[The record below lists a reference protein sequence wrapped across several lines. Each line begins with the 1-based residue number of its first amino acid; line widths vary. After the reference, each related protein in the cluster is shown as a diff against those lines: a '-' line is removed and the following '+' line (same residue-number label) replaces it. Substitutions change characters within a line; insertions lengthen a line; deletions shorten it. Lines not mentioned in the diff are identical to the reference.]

1 MSGTENHSRF
11 ASIVEAAKAI
21 PSTFV
26 SSIRNFSLIDFEES
40 IAGKPGAK
48 FLQDQTANKIVSYEL
63 IIFAV
68 IMGLFGSESLDLVVL
83 GIDFYDLLSTD
94 GLLSMLASTTD
105 AVLTDGR
112 AVSFSESFLYSIISA
127 LALILAWW
135 VTLTVLIKQTFR
147 KSLSNALLGIT
158 TAWIIF
164 IVTRGL
170 SHFILIEA
178 DWVVV
183 WANRDLVMMGQLMKE
198 QMTQSPGSAMCLD
211 VNDCYGINQNF
222 RLWWT
227 TYLTCGLFGAAYGT
241 SSNNPAKFI
250 LGFGIVVAI
259 ISLIATNPTEVSYNT
274 DVVMTKILICAAI
287 TYATFAA
294 TYYYSSNSEEYLVNR
309 LRSYLTIYA
318 VSIFFFAIIIMDPPE
333 FVKMLAE
340 KAGGTPAQSFS
351 DAIIAGTA
359 VPSTMDKLAGNGIE
373 ASQWGGLFVN
383 LVVATA
389 GCVLG
394 FGIGVVLAFGR
405 QSELPLFKV
414 PSVMLIELVRSGP
427 LICWLY
433 FAVFMMP
440 DLMDPFYDAEDIIR
454 MLLMFG
460 IFGGCYI
467 AEVLR
472 GGLQAVDSGQ
482 KEAAA
487 ALGLTPIQ
495 TKLTVELPNAV
506 RTTLPSIVSVFIGL
520 WKDTTLLFIVNILD
534 FFKLAKDLPN
544 TDLRFL
550 GDFLEPLY
558 VTAVVFWVF
567 TFYLS
572 RLSMGIEKNLGLV
585 KEGGGEMA

>member
-1 MSGTENHSRF
+1 MTGEDNTRF
-11 ASIVEAAKAI
+11 SPFKEFNT
-21 PSTFV
+21 SV
-26 SSIRNFSLIDFEES
+26 SDWFTNFSLVEFEES
-40 IAGKPGAK
+40 VAGKSGASY
-48 FLQDQTANKIVSYEL
+48 LDDNSNKIVSYATIGL
-63 IIFAV
+63 AV
-68 IMGLFGSESLDLVVL
+68 ILGLFGLEMQQHW
-83 GIDFYDLLSTD
+83 LLEMFTSD
-94 GLLSMLASTTD
+94 GLLAMQASTTD

-112 AVSFSESFLYSIISA
+112 VVSFSESFLYSIISA
-127 LALILAWW
+127 LALIMAWW

-147 KSLSNALLGIT
+147 KSVSTALLGIS

-227 TYLTCGLFGAAYGT
+227 TYLTCVLFGAAYGT
-241 SSNNPAKFI
+241 SDKNPLKFVVS
-250 LGFGIVVAI
+250 FGIIAGIVT
-259 ISLIATNPTEVSYNT
+259 LIATNPTEVSYNT
-274 DVVMTKILICAAI
+274 DVVLRKILICVAI

-294 TYYYSSNSEEYLVNR
+294 SFYYSSNSEEYLVNR
-309 LRSYLTIYA
+309 FRSYLTIYA

-333 FVKMLAE
+333 FIKKLAE
-340 KAGGTPAQSFS
+340 LAGGNPAQSFS
-351 DAIIAGTA
+351 DEIIAGTA

-383 LVVATA
+383 LIVATA

-482 KEAAA
+482 KEAAM
-487 ALGLTPIQ
+487 ALGLSPIQ

-567 TFYLS
+567 AFYLS

>member
-1 MSGTENHSRF
+1 MTGEDNTRF
-11 ASIVEAAKAI
+11 SPFKEFNT
-21 PSTFV
+21 SV
-26 SSIRNFSLIDFEES
+26 SDWFTNFSLVEFEES
-40 IAGKPGAK
+40 VAGKSGAR
-48 FLQDQTANKIVSYEL
+48 FLDENSNKMVSYFTIGL
-63 IIFAV
+63 AV
-68 IMGLFGSESLDLVVL
+68 ILGLFGLEMQQHSLLEFFT
-83 GIDFYDLLSTD
+83 ID
-94 GLLSMLASTTD
+94 GLLAMESSTTD

-112 AVSFSESFLYSIISA
+112 VVSFSESFLYSIISA
-127 LALILAWW
+127 ITLIFAWW
-135 VTLTVLIKQTFR
+135 VTLTVAIKQTFR
-147 KSLSNALLGIT
+147 KSVSTALLGIS

-227 TYLTCGLFGAAYGT
+227 TYLTCVLFGAAYGT
-241 SSNNPAKFI
+241 SDKNPLKF
-250 LGFGIVVAI
+250 LFGFGILAGIVT
-259 ISLIATNPTEVSYNT
+259 LIATNPTEVSYNT
-274 DVVMTKILICAAI
+274 DVVTTKILICVAI
-287 TYATFAA
+287 TYASFAA
-294 TYYYSSNSEEYLVNR
+294 SFYYSSNSEEYMVNR
-309 LRSYLTIYA
+309 FRSYLTIYA

-333 FVKMLAE
+333 FVKKLAE
-340 KAGGTPAQSFS
+340 LAGGNPAQSFS
-351 DAIIAGTA
+351 DEIIAGTA

-383 LVVATA
+383 LIVATA

-482 KEAAA
+482 KEAAI
-487 ALGLTPIQ
+487 ALGLSPMQ

-558 VTAVVFWVF
+558 VTAIVFWVF
-567 TFYLS
+567 AFYLS

>member
-1 MSGTENHSRF
+1 MTGEDNTRF
-11 ASIVEAAKAI
+11 SPFKEFNT
-21 PSTFV
+21 SV
-26 SSIRNFSLIDFEES
+26 SDWFTNFSLVEFEES
-40 IAGKPGAK
+40 VAGKSGAR
-48 FLQDQTANKIVSYEL
+48 FLDENSNKMVSYFTIGL
-63 IIFAV
+63 AV
-68 IMGLFGSESLDLVVL
+68 ILGLFGLEMQQHW
-83 GIDFYDLLSTD
+83 LLEFFTID
-94 GLLSMLASTTD
+94 GLLAMESSTTD

-112 AVSFSESFLYSIISA
+112 VVSFSESFLYSIISA
-127 LALILAWW
+127 ITLIFAWW
-135 VTLTVLIKQTFR
+135 VTLTVAIKQTFR
-147 KSLSNALLGIT
+147 KSVSTALLGIS

-227 TYLTCGLFGAAYGT
+227 TYLTCVLFGAAYGT
-241 SSNNPAKFI
+241 SDKNPLKF
-250 LGFGIVVAI
+250 LFGFGILAGIVT
-259 ISLIATNPTEVSYNT
+259 LIATNPTEVSYNT
-274 DVVMTKILICAAI
+274 DVVTTKILICVAI
-287 TYATFAA
+287 TYASFAA
-294 TYYYSSNSEEYLVNR
+294 SFYYSSNSEEYMVNR
-309 LRSYLTIYA
+309 FRSYLTIYA

-333 FVKMLAE
+333 FVKKLAE
-340 KAGGTPAQSFS
+340 LAGGNPAQSFS
-351 DAIIAGTA
+351 DEIIAGTA

-383 LVVATA
+383 LIVATA

-482 KEAAA
+482 KEAAI
-487 ALGLTPIQ
+487 ALGLSPMQ

-558 VTAVVFWVF
+558 VTAIVFWVF
-567 TFYLS
+567 AFYLS

>member
-1 MSGTENHSRF
+1 MTGEDNTRF
-11 ASIVEAAKAI
+11 SPFKEFNT
-21 PSTFV
+21 SV
-26 SSIRNFSLIDFEES
+26 SDWFTNFSLVEFEES
-40 IAGKPGAK
+40 VAGKSGAR
-48 FLQDQTANKIVSYEL
+48 FLDENSNKMVSYITIGL
-63 IIFAV
+63 AV
-68 IMGLFGSESLDLVVL
+68 ILGLFGSSEFFT
-83 GIDFYDLLSTD
+83 ID
-94 GLLSMLASTTD
+94 GLLAMLDSTTD
-105 AVLTDGR
+105 QVLSDGR
-112 AVSFSESFLYSIISA
+112 TVTFSESALYSGISA
-127 LALILAWW
+127 LALIMAWW
-135 VTLTVLIKQTFR
+135 VTLTVAIKQTFR
-147 KSLSNALLGIT
+147 KSVSTALLGFS

-227 TYLTCGLFGAAYGT
+227 TYLTCVLFGAAYGT
-241 SSNNPAKFI
+241 SDKNPLKFVF
-250 LGFGIVVAI
+250 GFGILAGIVT
-259 ISLIATNPTEVSYNT
+259 LIAINPTEVSYNS
-274 DVVMTKILICAAI
+274 DVVLRKILICVAI

-294 TYYYSSNSEEYLVNR
+294 SFYYSSNSEEYLVNR
-309 LRSYLTIYA
+309 FRSYLMIYA

-333 FVKMLAE
+333 FVKKLAE
-340 KAGGTPAQSFS
+340 LAGGNPAQSFS
-351 DAIIAGTA
+351 DEIIAGTA

-383 LVVATA
+383 LIVATA

-482 KEAAA
+482 KEAAM
-487 ALGLTPIQ
+487 ALGLSPIQ

-567 TFYLS
+567 AFYLS